1 MLSAPFTGSSLF
13 YQRGDKRRAWDGR
26 CHSLIA
32 ICLTVERM
40 ATNWAAATAN
50 LKETFQVMQLKLFLI
65 KRENIQ
71 VKSTVKSRVELKE
84 TAKLTIDPALL
95 WIQNCSKAARKEN
108 FSLECC

>member
-1 MLSAPFTGSSLF
+1 
-13 YQRGDKRRAWDGR
+13 
-26 CHSLIA
+26 
-32 ICLTVERM
+32 
-40 ATNWAAATAN
+40 
-50 LKETFQVMQLKLFLI
+50 MQLKLFLI

-71 VKSTVKSRVELKE
+71 VNVKSLVELKE

>member
-26 CHSLIA
+26 CHSLIG

-50 LKETFQVMQLKLFLI
+50 LKKTFQVMQLKLFLI

-71 VKSTVKSRVELKE
+71 VNVKSLVELKE